1 MSDTN
6 RAAEGLRRMFSIP
19 EGEALNKA
27 MGWTL
32 NETFDAAL
40 AHERSAGAAPLD
52 VERLEF
58 ALHEHYGEG
67 NDDTCWHS
75 HDAERVARIYERA
88 DVYGYVARLASEGT
102 DR

>member
-52 VERLEF
+52 VERLAETEDC
-58 ALHEHYGEG
+58 LLRECDHEYTADCV
-67 NDDTCWHS
+67 DDF
-75 HDAERVARIYERA
+75 R
-88 DVYGYVARLASEGT
+88 ARLIERT
-102 DR
+102 DQ